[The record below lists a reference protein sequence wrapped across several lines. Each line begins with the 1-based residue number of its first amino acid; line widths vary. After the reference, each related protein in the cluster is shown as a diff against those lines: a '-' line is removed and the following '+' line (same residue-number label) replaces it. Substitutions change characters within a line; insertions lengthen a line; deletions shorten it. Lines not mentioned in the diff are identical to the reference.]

1 MIAIEKMPSW
11 IRTAEVILG
20 LASLLAGIYVLAYPL
35 VAVFTLIVLLA
46 VGLIFL
52 GARDIV
58 LGAMGKFLPSWL
70 RAANIVL
77 GVLAFILSGVVINE
91 PGLAVRTL
99 VLLLYV
105 VLFVRGVA
113 GISLGGAGKQFS
125 AMLRGLSVGAGVL
138 SIILALVFLAMPA
151 LGVDVLI
158 ILLSLGLLITGLESI
173 AAGVI
178 GRKIVPVMTNPVKV

>member
-20 LASLLAGIYVLAYPL
+20 LISLLAGVYVLAYPL

-46 VGLIFL
+46 IGLIFL
-52 GARDIV
+52 GSRDIV
-58 LGAMGKFLPSWL
+58 LGAMGKFLPGWL
-70 RAANIVL
+70 RAANIII
-77 GVLAFILSGVVINE
+77 GVLAFVLSVVVISE
-91 PGLAVRTL
+91 PGFAVRTL

-113 GISLGGAGKQFS
+113 GISLGAAGKQFS
-125 AMLRGLSVGAGVL
+125 SMLRGLSGGVGVL
-138 SIILALVFLAMPA
+138 SIILAIVFLALPA
-151 LGVDVLI
+151 LAVDTLI
-158 ILLSLGLLITGLESI
+158 ILLSLGLLITGLEST

-178 GRKIVPVMTNPVKV
+178 GRKIVPVMANPVKV

>member
-1 MIAIEKMPSW
+1 MSSA
-11 IRTAEVILG
+11 RTAG
-20 LASLLAGIYVLAYPL
+20 LVSSHFSSQSIQSLP
-35 VAVFTLIVLLA
+35 
-46 VGLIFL
+46 
-52 GARDIV
+52 
-58 LGAMGKFLPSWL
+58 
-70 RAANIVL
+70 
-77 GVLAFILSGVVINE
+77 
-91 PGLAVRTL
+91 VRTL

>member
-1 MIAIEKMPSW
+1 MIAVEKMPSW

-77 GVLAFILSGVVINE
+77 GVLAFILSVVVINE
-91 PGLAVRTL
+91 PGFAVRTL
-99 VLLLYV
+99 ILLLYV

-113 GISLGGAGKQFS
+113 GISLGAVGKQFS

-138 SIILALVFLAMPA
+138 SIILGIVFLAVPA

-173 AAGVI
+173 AAGAI

>member
-11 IRTAEVILG
+11 IRAAEVILG
-20 LASLLAGIYVLAYPL
+20 LVSLLAGVYVLAYPL
-35 VAVFTLIVLLA
+35 VAVFTLIILLA

-77 GVLAFILSGVVINE
+77 GVLAFILSVVVINE
-91 PGLAVRTL
+91 PGFAVRTL

-113 GISLGGAGKQFS
+113 GISLGAAGEHFS
-125 AMLRGLSVGAGVL
+125 AMLRGLSVGVGVL
-138 SIILALVFLAMPA
+138 SIILAIVFLAVPA

-173 AAGVI
+173 AAGAI
-178 GRKIVPVMTNPVKV
+178 GRKIVPVMANPVKV

>member
-11 IRTAEVILG
+11 IRAAEIILG
-20 LASLLAGIYVLAYPL
+20 LVSLLAGVYVLAYPL

-77 GVLAFILSGVVINE
+77 GVLAFILSVVVINE
-91 PGLAVRTL
+91 PGFAVRTL

-113 GISLGGAGKQFS
+113 GISLGAAGKQFS
-125 AMLRGLSVGAGVL
+125 AMLRGLSIGVGVL
-138 SIILALVFLAMPA
+138 SIILAIVFLAVPA

-173 AAGVI
+173 AAGAI
-178 GRKIVPVMTNPVKV
+178 GRKIVPVMANPVKV

>member
-1 MIAIEKMPSW
+1 MIAVEKMPSW

-77 GVLAFILSGVVINE
+77 GVLAFILSVVVINE
-91 PGLAVRTL
+91 PGFAVRTL
-99 VLLLYV
+99 ILLLYV

-113 GISLGGAGKQFS
+113 GISLGAVGKQFS

-138 SIILALVFLAMPA
+138 SIILGIVFLAVPA

-173 AAGVI
+173 AAGAI
-178 GRKIVPVMTNPVKV
+178 GQKIVPVMANPVKV

>member
-20 LASLLAGIYVLAYPL
+20 LVSLLAGVYVLVYPL

-52 GARDIV
+52 GWRDIV
-58 LGAMGKFLPSWL
+58 IGAMGKFLPGWL
-70 RAANIVL
+70 RAANIIL
-77 GVLAFILSGVVINE
+77 GVLAFVLSVVVISE
-91 PGLAVRTL
+91 PGFAVRTL

-113 GISLGGAGKQFS
+113 GISLGAAGKQFS
-125 AMLRGLSVGAGVL
+125 SMLRGLSAGVGVL
-138 SIILALVFLAMPA
+138 SIILAIVFLALPA
-151 LGVDVLI
+151 LAVDTLI

-178 GRKIVPVMTNPVKV
+178 GRKIVPVMANPVKV

>member
-77 GVLAFILSGVVINE
+77 GVLAFILSVVVINE

-125 AMLRGLSVGAGVL
+125 AMLRGLSLGAGVL

>member
-11 IRTAEVILG
+11 IRAAEIILG
-20 LASLLAGIYVLAYPL
+20 LVSLLAGIYVLAYPL

-77 GVLAFILSGVVINE
+77 GVLAFVLSVVVINE
-91 PGLAVRTL
+91 PGFAVRTL

-113 GISLGGAGKQFS
+113 GISLGAAGKQFS
-125 AMLRGLSVGAGVL
+125 AMLRGLSVGVGVL
-138 SIILALVFLAMPA
+138 SIILAIVFLAVPA

-158 ILLSLGLLITGLESI
+158 ILLSLGLLIAGLESI

-178 GRKIVPVMTNPVKV
+178 GRKIVPVMADPVKV

>member
-1 MIAIEKMPSW
+1 MIAVEKMPSW

-77 GVLAFILSGVVINE
+77 GVLAFILSVVVINE
-91 PGLAVRTL
+91 PGFAVRTL
-99 VLLLYV
+99 ILLLYV

-113 GISLGGAGKQFS
+113 GISLGAVGKQFS

-138 SIILALVFLAMPA
+138 SIILGIVFLAVPA

-173 AAGVI
+173 AAGAI
-178 GRKIVPVMTNPVKV
+178 GRKIVPVMANPVKV

>member
-11 IRTAEVILG
+11 IRAAEIILG
-20 LASLLAGIYVLAYPL
+20 LVSLLAGIYVLAYPL

-77 GVLAFILSGVVINE
+77 GVLAFVLSVVVINQ
-91 PGLAVRTL
+91 PGFAVRTL

-113 GISLGGAGKQFS
+113 GISLGAAGKQFS
-125 AMLRGLSVGAGVL
+125 AMLRGLSVGVGVL
-138 SIILALVFLAMPA
+138 SIILAIVFLAVPA

-158 ILLSLGLLITGLESI
+158 ILLSLGLLIAGLESI

-178 GRKIVPVMTNPVKV
+178 GRKIVPVMADPVKV

>member
-11 IRTAEVILG
+11 VRTAEVILG
-20 LASLLAGIYVLAYPL
+20 LISLLAGVYVLAYPL
-35 VAVFTLIVLLA
+35 VAIFTLIVLLS

-58 LGAMGKFLPSWL
+58 LGAMGKFLPNWL

-91 PGLAVRTL
+91 PGFAVRTL
-99 VLLLYV
+99 VLILYV

-113 GISLGGAGKQFS
+113 GISLGAAGKQFS
-125 AMLRGLSVGAGVL
+125 AMLRGLSVAVGVL
-138 SIILALVFLAMPA
+138 SIILAIVFLALPA

-178 GRKIVPVMTNPVKV
+178 GRKIVPIVANPVKV